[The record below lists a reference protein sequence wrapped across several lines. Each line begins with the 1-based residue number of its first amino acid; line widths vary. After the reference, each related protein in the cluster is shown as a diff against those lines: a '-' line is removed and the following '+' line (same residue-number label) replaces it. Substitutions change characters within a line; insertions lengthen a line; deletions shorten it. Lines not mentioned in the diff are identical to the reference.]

1 MARDMSSEDRPY
13 RVLAR
18 KYRPA
23 VFSEMIGQEVLVR
36 TLTNAIEGGR
46 LAHAYLFTGV
56 RGVGKTT
63 TARILAR
70 AINCVGPD
78 GWGGPTIEPCGECEP
93 CRAIAEDRHV
103 DVIEMDAASHSGV
116 AEIRDLID
124 GVRYRP
130 VSARYKVYIIDEV
143 HMLSK
148 EAFNALLKT
157 LEEPPQDVVFIF
169 ATTEIRTLPMTVLS
183 RCQRFDLRR
192 IEAEELAAYL
202 TVITEREG
210 VTASA
215 AALALIARAADGSAR
230 DGLSILDQAIA
241 HCGGAIEEDALGA
254 MLGLADRVK
263 LFDLFEALMRGEIG
277 DALSELARQYAA
289 GVDPIV
295 VLQDLLD
302 LTHWLT
308 RLKVTPEAG
317 AAVMVAEAERRRGGD
332 LASRLSMPVLTRC
345 WQMLLKALGEARAA
359 PNSLAAVEMA
369 LVRIAYVAD
378 LPTPADLVKSLG
390 DGGDAPAAAAEP
402 PGASPPPPPNTTSP
416 PAATAPQT
424 ALATAVEP
432 ESVEPESVEP
442 QASHP
447 ANPPSPADPVAR
459 LSGPASFEDV
469 VALVEKNREMVLL
482 SDLRGYVRLVGFAP
496 GRIEIHPLDGA
507 SKTLANDLGEK
518 LSGWTGERWIVTV
531 SRADGAPTLDEQAAA
546 VRAQR
551 IAEAASH
558 PLVAAVLETFSGAEI
573 TDVRDRAGPA
583 KHDHGDDTA

>member
-1 MARDMSSEDRPY
+1 
-13 RVLAR
+13 
-18 KYRPA
+18 
-23 VFSEMIGQEVLVR
+23 MIGQEVLVR

-70 AINCVGPD
+70 SINCVGPD
-78 GWGGPTIEPCGECEP
+78 GRGGPTIEPCGECEP

-103 DVIEMDAASHSGV
+103 DVLEMDAASHSGV

-157 LEEPPQDVVFIF
+157 LEEPPPDVVFIF
-169 ATTEIRTLPMTVLS
+169 ATTEIRKIPMTVLS

-202 TVITEREG
+202 TVITGREG
-210 VTASA
+210 VTASP

-277 DALSELARQYAA
+277 DALAELARQYAA

-332 LASRLSMPVLTRC
+332 LASRLSMPVLSRC

-390 DGGDAPAAAAEP
+390 DGGEKPAAAAAP
-402 PGASPPPPPNTTSP
+402 PAASPPPPNTTPPPAAPPP
-416 PAATAPQT
+416 PAATASQT

-432 ESVEPESVEP
+432 DSVEP
-442 QASHP
+442 QASQP
-447 ANPPSPADPVAR
+447 APADPVAR
-459 LSGPASFEDV
+459 LSGPASFGDV

-531 SRADGAPTLDEQAAA
+531 SRADGAPTLDEQAAT
-546 VRAQR
+546 VRAKR

-573 TDVRDRAGPA
+573 TDVWDRAGPA
-583 KHDHGDDTA
+583 KHDHGDDKV